1 VLGLNRAC
9 SSDKGSV
16 WWSARNAPHRSG
28 TWFADLREHESKRN
42 VKDKRPV
49 NLDISTIK
57 LPLAALT
64 SITHRVSGVIV
75 FVGIA
80 LLLCL
85 FDMSLADAEGFAEVQ
100 ALGANPLF
108 RVLVWALLSALAYH
122 MVAGVKHLVLDLGIG
137 ETKEGGPLGAKL
149 VVVISVVLI
158 VLLGVWVW

>member
-1 VLGLNRAC
+1 M
-9 SSDKGSV
+9 
-16 WWSARNAPHRSG
+16 
-28 TWFADLREHESKRN
+28 
-42 VKDKRPV
+42 KDKRPV

-57 LPLAALT
+57 LPLAALA
-64 SITHRVSGVIV
+64 SITHRISGVIV

-80 LLLCL
+80 ILLRL
-85 FDMSLADAEGFAEVQ
+85 FDMSLEDANGFAELQ

-108 RVLVWALLSALAYH
+108 KFVIWGLLSALAYH

-149 VVVISVVLI
+149 VVAVSVVLI